1 METRGSEPIIFGE
14 FGNIVNEEEGNKLS
28 DDEIN
33 ELVKTLEES
42 ISDDVKNLRDINN
55 NTYPINAINKPELME
70 GEVLME
76 IDAKTGENK
85 ILGPASEIV
94 SDNGVT
100 VDNIIDGTDKEL
112 LDSVTIKEETYGKL
126 NELGISEEDAIV
138 LTKLITRRLNNEK
151 FSIYKELPNSIKNM
165 VRAMCGSNNINQ
177 LQACSEIVLDQFI
190 SELKI
195 EQEFIDFQETLK
207 KEMDIPNLVD
217 MYGEYLKESMEI
229 KLIEKANQIQET
241 DPEKAKVLLEISA
254 AYTDSYTF
262 RRQLEAFAN
271 NVKECRRLDKELKK
285 YDRYCTEFN
294 YKYKDTK
301 FKINDVKL
309 LEPTL
314 QRVFK
319 ESEYDTF
326 VMRRFVILFCRLTR
340 NLDANNVVE
349 HSFMYY
355 TIKNIL
361 SLDYLD
367 IHSEMYSTIKNN
379 IETVFKAID
388 KKRSEELKG
397 ETITVLV

>member
-1 METRGSEPIIFGE
+1 MQTREQLTDSQIE
-14 FGNIVNEEEGNKLS
+14 
-28 DDEIN
+28 
-33 ELVKTLEES
+33 ELVNTLKES
-42 ISDDVKNLRDINN
+42 VSEDVKNLREINN
-55 NTYPINAINKPELME
+55 STYPLNTINKPELME

-85 ILGPASEIV
+85 IIGSASEV
-94 SDNGVT
+94 LSDNGVT
-100 VDNIIDGTDKEL
+100 VDNIIDGTDEDL
-112 LDSVTIKEETYGKL
+112 LDSVTIKDETYDKL
-126 NELGISEEDAIV
+126 NEMGISEEDAIL
-138 LTKLITRRLNNEK
+138 LTKLITRRLNKEK

-165 VRAMCGSNNINQ
+165 VRSMCGSNNINQ

-217 MYGEYLKESMEI
+217 MYGEYLRESMEV

-241 DPEKAKVLLEISA
+241 DPEKAKILLEISA
-254 AYTDSYTF
+254 AYSDSYTF
-262 RRQLEAFAN
+262 ARQLKAFAN
-271 NVKECRRLDKELKK
+271 NDKECRRLDKEIKK

-301 FKINDVKL
+301 FKINDIKL
-309 LEPTL
+309 VEPTL
-314 QRVFK
+314 RRVFEDSIYNSYIK
-319 ESEYDTF
+319 EF
-326 VMRRFVILFCRLTR
+326 IILFCRICR

-367 IHSEMYSTIKNN
+367 IHSDMYSTIKNN
-379 IETVFKAID
+379 IEMVLKAIED
-388 KKRSEELKG
+388 KHNSEISS
-397 ETITVLV
+397 ITKQS